1 MTELSIR
8 LQQEVQEIADVLA
21 RQSGKTTTQVWEEA
35 LSLHRVRY
43 ETTPLPDTEPELN
56 RSSQ

>member
-1 MTELSIR
+1 VSELFER

-21 RQSGKTTTQVWEEA
+21 REAGKTPSQVWEEA

-43 ETTPLPDTEPELN
+43 ETAPLPDTN
-56 RSSQ
+56 DD

>member
-1 MTELSIR
+1 MTELSDR

-21 RQSGKTTTQVWEEA
+21 RQSGKTPVQVWEEA

-43 ETTPLPDTEPELN
+43 ETTPLPDAGPEPN
-56 RSSQ
+56 GSSR

>member
-21 RQSGKTTTQVWEEA
+21 RQSGKTTIQVWEEA

-43 ETTPLPDTEPELN
+43 ETTPFPDAEPESA
-56 RSSQ
+56 R